1 MLAALALLVGCTDAQ
16 IVTERDA
23 GIDSAFD
30 GGPDTAVPDGGC
42 APGTPVTGEP
52 MGCTLDRWPPRP
64 NCSPDIGD
72 VGSIEVALLQPRLRP
87 SPDQIGFDQDRVCS
101 GAAGN
106 PPSCA
111 GTMQPDVSPQGIDN
125 SFSSEILPT
134 VALAVPDFESIFI
147 DGIAQGRGTPLLR
160 IEGWNGESDD
170 AEITV
175 TMAAAAVVAPE
186 PVPVWDGTDVVPV
199 ADSFFSAGFPT
210 LQDTSAY
217 VADGMLVMKWPD
229 NQALA
234 FEAGGRTVRIRFR
247 NARLVAEVDFEADP
261 IVRNATIFGR
271 WLAADGIADLDLLG
285 ICEGSTDP
293 SIIMLRTMA
302 VLLLDGAVDLAA
314 DEDEDRLDGTSPCV
328 AISFAI
334 ELQTS
339 ARVTWGAQVPAAIA
353 TPCGG
358 T

>member
-1 MLAALALLVGCTDAQ
+1 MLASAALLVGCTSAQ

-42 APGTPVTGEP
+42 APGIPVVGEP
-52 MGCTLDRWPPRP
+52 MGCVLDRWPPRP
-64 NCSPDIGD
+64 NCSPDMMD
-72 VGSIEVALLQPRLRP
+72 VGMIEVALLEPVLRP
-87 SPDQIGFDQDRVCS
+87 DPEPIGFDQDGVCS
-101 GAAGN
+101 GAGGT
-106 PPSCA
+106 PPSCS
-111 GTMQPDVSPQGIDN
+111 GPMQPDVSEGGVDN
-125 SFSSEILPT
+125 SLAMEILPT
-134 VALAVPDFESIFI
+134 VALAVPDFENIFVQ
-147 DGIAQGRGTPLLR
+147 GVAEGRGTPLLR

-170 AEITV
+170 AAVIA
-175 TMAAAAVVAPE
+175 TMAAAAVVPPE

-199 ADSFFSAGFPT
+199 ADTFFGAGLPT

-217 VADGMLVMKWPD
+217 VAGGMLVMKWPD

-234 FEAGGRTVRIRFR
+234 FDAGGQTVRIRFR
-247 NARLVAEVDFEADP
+247 NARLVAEVDFEATP

-285 ICEGSTDP
+285 ICEDSVDP
-293 SIIMLRTMA
+293 RIMMLRTMA

-328 AISFAI
+328 AISFAMK
-334 ELQTS
+334 LRTS
-339 ARVTWGAQVPAAIA
+339 ARITWGAQVPAAIS